1 MIRSKHTLLIALAFL
16 SGCDFGFGPGLY
28 DFKADLAG
36 GYTLY
41 RTSPDEIVI
50 AGPSGDAIP
59 TKVVEIAHDQKFIL
73 AKQQHLRRRTPGS
86 ETDTYEEPAPG
97 EYSYWILNLA
107 PTTIHGPLDAK
118 QFMTKR
124 LELKVDPSLS
134 LRDVYDYAPTR

>member
-1 MIRSKHTLLIALAFL
+1 LAFL
-16 SGCDFGFGPGLY
+16 SGCGDFGFGPGVY
-28 DFKADLAG
+28 DFKATLAG

-73 AKQQHLRRRTPGS
+73 AKQQHLRQRTPGS
-86 ETDTYEEPAPG
+86 ATDTYEEPVPG
-97 EYSYWILNLA
+97 EFSYWIVNVA
-107 PTTIHGPLDAK
+107 RPTIYGPLDEK

-124 LELKVDPSLS
+124 LELKVNPSLS
-134 LRDVYDYAPTR
+134 LHDVYDYAPQR